1 MSPFTSRR
9 VRRTKMSYAASLPF
23 GLPLS
28 VTNASV
34 CTWTLT
40 FSVAP
45 SIGMGTLVAYAL
57 GASKREVAR
66 RAFRVAF
73 IGDPFRVSLRN
84 EGGVSQ
90 LPSARS
96 ALYEKRMRLCKCLA
110 RNDRVTRPVIS
121 LHAPAVAHDDRL
133 ARQRVRR
140 ERGQEQ
146 SHLRDVRQRGE
157 LAVHRV
163 LEHQVLDHFLF
174 SDS

>member
-9 VRRTKMSYAASLPF
+9 VRRTKLSYAASLPF

-45 SIGMGTLVAYAL
+45 SIGMGTLVAKAA

-73 IGDPFRVSLRN
+73 IGDPFMSRYATKRRGRCLLQPV
-84 EGGVSQ
+84 
-90 LPSARS
+90 ARHS
-96 ALYEKRMRLCKCLA
+96 TKRQHRFA
-110 RNDRVTRPVIS
+110 NAPTRG
-121 LHAPAVAHDDRL
+121 D
-133 ARQRVRR
+133 VRR
-140 ERGQEQ
+140 
-146 SHLRDVRQRGE
+146 SRDANPDAVRRDR
-157 LAVHRV
+157 AY
-163 LEHQVLDHFLF
+163 
-174 SDS
+174 S